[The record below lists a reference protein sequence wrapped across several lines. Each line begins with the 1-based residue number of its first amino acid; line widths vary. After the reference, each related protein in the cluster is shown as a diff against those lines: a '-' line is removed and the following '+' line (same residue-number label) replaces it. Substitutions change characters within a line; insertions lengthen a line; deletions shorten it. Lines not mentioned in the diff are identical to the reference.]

1 MKKLPLRFLQLVFI
15 NLIVVLSVSRSVY
28 SAEPTPT
35 PNPTS
40 SPQTSTTPTPTASPK
55 ATPTAS
61 SSTAAAAATPATTS
75 QPAAS
80 STGGDDKKSEV
91 LGSTDV
97 LGATGNEREIAKWI
111 FVLGTGFIVFLIGLK
126 ISRTVNKADE
136 E

>member
-1 MKKLPLRFLQLVFI
+1 MKKLYLRFIPLVFI
-15 NLIVVLSVSRSVY
+15 SLLFVLSVSRSEA
-28 SAEPTPT
+28 AEPTPT
-35 PNPTS
+35 PAPTS
-40 SPQTSTTPTPTASPK
+40 SPQAGASATPLASPK

-61 SSTAAAAATPATTS
+61 SSSAAVAATPAATS

-97 LGATGNEREIAKWI
+97 LGATGTEREIAKWI
-111 FVLGTGFIVFLIGLK
+111 FVLGTGFTLFLIGLK
-126 ISRTVNKADE
+126 VARTVKRADE